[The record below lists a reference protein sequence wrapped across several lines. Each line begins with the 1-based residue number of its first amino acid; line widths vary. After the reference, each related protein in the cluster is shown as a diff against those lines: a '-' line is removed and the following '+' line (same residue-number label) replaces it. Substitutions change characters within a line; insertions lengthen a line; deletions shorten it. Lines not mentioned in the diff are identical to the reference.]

1 MPRFSVIVPIHLV
14 QAHLHECLESVL
26 GQSFTDLEL
35 IAVDDRSPDGCGA
48 IIDSFAARDRRVTA
62 VHLAEN
68 VGLGRARNAGIAHAT
83 GDYLLFL
90 DGDDALTPGALRAVA
105 DRLAGTA
112 EPDVLVFDYARTYWD
127 GRVAR
132 NRHAHLLSHDG
143 PPPGPLAGRPGL
155 LRLLPVAWN
164 KAYRREFVQRRGLSF
179 PPGWYEDVPW
189 TYPALLGADTVAVL
203 DRVCV
208 HYRQRRR
215 GSIRRTTST
224 RHFDVF
230 EQYER
235 LFAFLDRHPV
245 HDPWRPALF
254 RRMADHLLLIYNSP
268 VRLPRSSRAAYFKR
282 CGLALRRL
290 RPEES
295 GRPGRGGGSRRLLVR
310 LGARHVFDAVRAAGA
325 LRRRLRSLAEGA
337 RRAGRAAALRAH
349 YRLQRHRP
357 LDPRSAVFAADRY
370 GGYACNPAAVETAV
384 RGLAPHLRTAWITT
398 AEHAGTLPP
407 GVRRLQPDSPAYWTA
422 LARATYLVNNVNF
435 PHAYVKRPGQV
446 NLHTHQGTPLGHMG
460 LDVQGDP
467 AASAGRDFA
476 RMLAHTDRWD
486 YCLSANPHSSVV
498 WERAYPA
505 GYATLEYGQPRNDV
519 LLRASADDV
528 LRLRAA
534 LGLPEGVTALLYA
547 PAHRDHRHGFRPA
560 ADPARLGRELG
571 PGFVILYRAPR
582 EHPDRGCAAGL
593 PEDLPGNVLDVSAH
607 ASVQEL
613 CLASDGLI
621 TDYASLMFDYSVL
634 DRPVVVHA
642 EDRPAHGIA
651 RGAYLDITAE
661 PPGLVA
667 GSCDELL
674 DILLTGAWRGPLSTR
689 LRAAFRARYCPW
701 DDGRAAER
709 VVRRV
714 FLGEPGGLP
723 PVMPPEER
731 RPAPAPEQARAQAR
745 AQEPGGVYDQTRD
758 PAPGG

>member
-1 MPRFSVIVPIHLV
+1 MPRFSVIVPVHQV
-14 QAHLHECLESVL
+14 QAYLHECLESVL
-26 GQSFTDLEL
+26 GQSFTDVEL

-48 IIDSFAARDRRVTA
+48 IIDSYAARDHRVVA

-68 VGLGRARNAGIAHAT
+68 TGAGRARNAGTAHAT

-90 DGDDALTPGALRAVA
+90 DGDDTLAPGALRAVA
-105 DRLAGTA
+105 DRLAETA
-112 EPDVLVFDYARTYWD
+112 GPDVLVFDHARTYWD

-132 NRHAHLLSHDG
+132 DRRSHLLSHGG
-143 PPPGPLAGRPGL
+143 PPPGPLTDRPEL
-155 LRLLPVAWN
+155 LRLPPVAWN
-164 KAYRREFVQRRGLSF
+164 KAYRREFVERHGLSF

-189 TYPALLGADTVAVL
+189 TYPALLGAGSVAVL

-208 HYRQRRR
+208 HHRQRRR
-215 GSIRRTTST
+215 GSIRHTTSS

-230 EQYER
+230 DQYER
-235 LFAFLDRHPV
+235 LFDHLDRHPV
-245 HDPWRPALF
+245 HDRWRPALH

-268 VRLPRSSRAAYFKR
+268 GRLPRSSRAAYFER
-282 CGLALRRL
+282 CGRTLRRL
-290 RPEES
+290 RPQE
-295 GRPGRGGGSRRLLVR
+295 PGRAGGPRRLLVR
-310 LGARHVFDAVRAAGA
+310 LGARHVFDAVRAAGT
-325 LRRRLRSLAEGA
+325 LRRRLRALARTA
-337 RRAGRAAALRAH
+337 RLAGRAAALRTH

-357 LDPRSAVFAADRY
+357 LDPRLAVFAADRY

-398 AEHAGTLPP
+398 PEHAGTLPP
-407 GVRRLQPDSPAYWTA
+407 GVRRVQPDSPAYWTA

-460 LDVQGDP
+460 LDVQDDP

-519 LLRASADDV
+519 LLQASAEDV

-571 PGFVILYRAPR
+571 PGFAVLYR
-582 EHPDRGCAAGL
+582 GWAAGL
-593 PEDLPGNVLDVSAH
+593 PEGLPGNVLDVSAH
-607 ASVQEL
+607 RSVQEL

-621 TDYASLMFDYSVL
+621 TDYASLMFDYAVL

-642 EDRPAHGIA
+642 EDWTACRIA

-661 PPGLVA
+661 PPGPVA
-667 GSCDELL
+667 GSADELL
-674 DILLTGAWRGPLSTR
+674 AVLRTGAWRGPESTR

-701 DDGRAAER
+701 DDGHAAER

-723 PVMPPEER
+723 PVVPPEAR
-731 RPAPAPEQARAQAR
+731 RPAPAPDLARAQAHEHSR
-745 AQEPGGVYDQTRD
+745 AQDFGGVYDQTRD